1 MPMYNLINKCD
12 KYSKMSRRFC
22 FFNGDKPTLDDNG
35 DNNDFFD
42 DTTIDSFKFKGKIPG
57 QSGNND
63 TKSVEV
69 MVLLNY
75 LSNFW
80 RTL

>member
-1 MPMYNLINKCD
+1 MIILMIVLLIHSNLK
-12 KYSKMSRRFC
+12 KK
-22 FFNGDKPTLDDNG
+22 T
-35 DNNDFFD
+35 
-42 DTTIDSFKFKGKIPG
+42 PG
-57 QSGNND
+57 QSGSND
-63 TKSVEV
+63 VKCVEV

>member
-1 MPMYNLINKCD
+1 MYNLIDKCD
-12 KYSKMSRRFC
+12 NYSKMSRRF
-22 FFNGDKPTLDDNG
+22 FFFFYGDKPTLDDNG

-42 DTTIDSFKFKGKIPG
+42 DTTIDSFKFKEKILG
-57 QSGNND
+57 QRGNND
-63 TKSVEV
+63 TKCVEV